1 MSRSPRYISKLQ
13 GRRVLVLGG
22 TSGIGFAVAEAA
34 LEHGAQV
41 IVSSSKQDN
50 VNRALERLRNVPR
63 PLATG
68 FSASKDAPDPPPV
81 RGTTCDVGDSAT
93 VETNLQSLLDFATS
107 NRTQLLDHVVFTAG
121 DPLGAATY
129 GQSTA
134 EDLQRRQSVR
144 VIAPSILGKLL
155 PNYVNKAPTS
165 SYTLTSSTVAVKPP
179 PLLTAYTAQTV
190 AVQGLA
196 RGLAVELKPVRVNAI
211 EFGLIPTELHDPWPQ
226 QMKDAIF
233 GKYRETSLTGSTG
246 DVVDAAEPYLFCMK
260 NAFITG
266 TSIVSD
272 GGMCLV

>member
-1 MSRSPRYISKLQ
+1 MSRPLRFISKLQ

-34 LEHGAQV
+34 LEHGAHV
-41 IVSSSKQDN
+41 VVSSSNQDKVDN
-50 VNRALERLRNVPR
+50 ALQRLRRVSS
-63 PLATG
+63 PLENGHPASGDAPATG
-68 FSASKDAPDPPPV
+68 A
-81 RGTTCDVGDSAT
+81 TCDVGDAAT
-93 VETNLQSLLDFATS
+93 IETNLKALLNFATS
-107 NRTQLLDHVVFTAG
+107 DQTQLLDHVVFTAG
-121 DPLGAATY
+121 DPLVAATY

-134 EDLQRRQSVR
+134 EELQRRQFVR

-155 PNYVNKAPTS
+155 PGYVRKAPTS
-165 SYTLTSSTVAVKPP
+165 SYTLTSSVTAVKPP

-211 EFGLIPTELHDPWPQ
+211 EFGLVPTELHDPWPQ
-226 QMKDAIF
+226 QMKDVVFTQYGQA
-233 GKYRETSLTGSTG
+233 TLTGSTG

-272 GGMCLV
+272 GGNGLV

>member
-1 MSRSPRYISKLQ
+1 MSRSPRYISKLY
-13 GRRVLVLGG
+13 GRHILVLGG

-34 LEHGAQV
+34 LEHGAKVV
-41 IVSSSKQDN
+41 ISSSKQDK
-50 VNRALERLRNVPR
+50 VNRALERLYDVPQPFAMELSTPR
-63 PLATG
+63 D
-68 FSASKDAPDPPPV
+68 ASGPPV
-81 RGTTCDVGDSAT
+81 RGATCDVGDSAT
-93 VETNLQSLLDFATS
+93 VEANLQALLDFATS

-121 DPLGAATY
+121 DPVGAATY

-134 EDLQRRQSVR
+134 EDLQKRQLVR

-155 PNYVNKAPTS
+155 PNYVNNTPTS
-165 SYTLTSSTVAVKPP
+165 SYTLTSSTIGVKPS
-179 PLLTAYTAQTV
+179 PLLTAFTAQSI

-211 EFGLIPTELHDPWPQ
+211 EFGLVPTELHDLWPQ
-226 QMKDAIF
+226 QMKDAVF
-233 GKYRETSLTGSTG
+233 GKYRATSLTGSTG

-272 GGMCLV
+272 GGVALV